1 MNSQDWE
8 RFGEEI
14 RRTVQDAVES
24 QDYAKLNQTIV
35 NTLNDA
41 VNGAANSIKNWG
53 AGMGRPAGSNS
64 FRQPSPNGQQKKV
77 QKQVSMPPAQTLF
90 ISGGSTKAGGVVLA
104 ALGYSLGGM
113 LLLAFLIVLSV
124 GVAAGMPIGIQIA
137 LMTLGILTAGCG
149 AAAGIGTSILKRL
162 GRFRNYIRVL
172 NGREYCNIQE
182 LSGIVRKPFNFI
194 VKDLEKMISRGWFRQ
209 GHLDQRKSCLI
220 VTDQMYSQYLRL
232 EDQRRQQEMQRLE
245 EKRRLEEERHMQM
258 QKASQSAGQK
268 EAAASAK
275 AQLSPEVQ
283 KIIEQGDAYIQKI
296 RECNDAIP
304 GEEISAKISR
314 MEMLVERIFDRVEQ
328 NPETVSDIRKL
339 MEYYLPTTV
348 KLLEAYAE
356 LDGQPIDGENIQ
368 TARREIEKTLDTLNT
383 AFEKLLDSLF
393 QDTAWDVS
401 SDISVLHAMLAQE
414 GLTEDGI
421 PR

>member
-1 MNSQDWE
+1 MSSQDWE

-41 VNGAANSIKNWG
+41 VSGAANSIKNWG
-53 AGMGRPAGSNS
+53 AGMGRPAGGGP
-64 FRQPSPNGQQKKV
+64 FRQPPPRWQQQKE
-77 QKQVSMPPAQTLF
+77 QRQVSMPPANTLF
-90 ISGGSTKAGGVVLA
+90 LTGGSTKAGGVVLA
-104 ALGYSLGGM
+104 ALGYTFGGM

-124 GVAAGMPIGIQIA
+124 GVAADMPLGIQIA
-137 LMTLGILTAGCG
+137 LLTLGILTAGCG
-149 AAAGIGTSILKRL
+149 AAAGVGTKILKRL
-162 GRFRNYIRVL
+162 GRFRAYVRAL
-172 NGREYCNIQE
+172 SGREYCNIQE
-182 LSGIVRKPFNFI
+182 LSGVVRKPFNFT
-194 VKDLEKMISRGWFRQ
+194 VKDLEKMIRSGWFRQ

-220 VTDQMYSQYLRL
+220 VTDQMYNQYLRL
-232 EDQRRQQEMQRLE
+232 EEQRRQQEIQRME
-245 EKRRLEEERHMQM
+245 EGRHLEEERRLNM
-258 QKASQSAGQK
+258 QKASKNAEQMK
-268 EAAASAK
+268 TPASAK
-275 AQLSPEVQ
+275 AQLPPEVQ
-283 KIIEQGDAYIQKI
+283 KIIEQGDAYIRKI

-304 GEEISAKISR
+304 GEEISVKISR

-368 TARREIEKTLDTLNT
+368 TARREIEKTLDTLNM